1 MNGGI
6 GMDIKWEI
14 AYYLIE
20 AKKAVDSLWYISNH
34 VGELYDVRQLCND
47 RRSQYYINTCAV
59 LDKTVCNGKGKK
71 KELTQSDNVIAHIYY
86 ERDKHY
92 AHKDSDYRQNYPWTN
107 LEQEA
112 FALQEELR
120 HISKK
125 CKDYL
130 PQVLTLDFVCY
141 DSVQYRY
148 INNIGKSD
156 EEKIKNEK
164 YPFYNKPFIVNGKTI
179 KKKPIYDIETIKSI
193 PTDKHNEYCVIIE
206 SGLTFEEDL
215 QNRQDALIKLNVLCG
230 GSLWYA
236 RNETMWNECLRLRE
250 LGIFDAFGK
259 INRERIKEEI
269 KKGNKIL

>member
-1 MNGGI
+1 MKGKN

-14 AYYLIE
+14 AFYLIE

-59 LDKTVCNGKGKK
+59 LDKTVCDGKGKK
-71 KELTQSDNVIAHIYY
+71 KELTQNDNVIAHIYY

-92 AHKDSDYRQNYPWTN
+92 AHKDSDYKQNYPWTN

-120 HISKK
+120 HILEK

-148 INNIGKSD
+148 INKIGKSD
-156 EEKIKNEK
+156 EEKIKEEK
-164 YPFYNKPFIVNGKTI
+164 HPLYNNPFQLNAKPIR
-179 KKKPIYDIETIKSI
+179 KKPIYDIEVIKSI
-193 PTDKHNEYCVIIE
+193 PDDKHNEYCVVIE

-215 QNRQDALIKLNVLCG
+215 QNRQDALIKLNMLCG
-230 GSLWYA
+230 KNLWC
-236 RNETMWNECLRLRE
+236 RKNESMWNECLRLRK
-250 LGIFDAFGK
+250 LGIFDAFGRL
-259 INRERIKEEI
+259 NCRRIIEEI
-269 KKGNKIL
+269 EKGNNIL